1 MMGTFDNKV
10 VVVTGANTGI
20 GAATAMKFASEGAQV
35 VLAARRVDKGLEVEN
50 TIKAAGGKALF
61 VRTDVTQRAD
71 VEALINRTLDAYG
84 RLDCAV
90 NNAGVSGPV
99 LVPLADVEEDQWDEV
114 MNTNLRAVWLCM
126 KFEIAAMLRGG
137 AGSIVNISSIYGT
150 KPHDLGAAPYAAS
163 KHGVNGLSKSA
174 AVDYATQGIRVNVVA
189 PGYTH
194 SDIIDSYIEQAPE
207 LSALV
212 VARHSAMNRVG
223 DASETA
229 EAIAWLC
236 SDAASFVNGVV
247 LDVDGGSTTKLV

>member
-1 MMGTFDNKV
+1 M
-10 VVVTGANTGI
+10 
-20 GAATAMKFASEGAQV
+20 
-35 VLAARRVDKGLEVEN
+35 
-50 TIKAAGGKALF
+50 
-61 VRTDVTQRAD
+61 
-71 VEALINRTLDAYG
+71 
-84 RLDCAV
+84 
-90 NNAGVSGPV
+90 
-99 LVPLADVEEDQWDEV
+99 
-114 MNTNLRAVWLCM
+114 
-126 KFEIAAMLRGG
+126 
-137 AGSIVNISSIYGT
+137 
-150 KPHDLGAAPYAAS
+150 
-163 KHGVNGLSKSA
+163 NGLSKSA